1 MSKKVQEVA
10 VQIAMELIA
19 AVQLGVAVSSTDLQ
33 AAVAAT
39 DKSADYTQ
47 AQLEQHVRKEI
58 KRNWRPGISKR

>member
-10 VQIAMELIA
+10 VQIAAELIA
-19 AVQLGVAVSSTDLQ
+19 AAQFGVAVASTDLQ
-33 AAVAAT
+33 AAIAAT

-58 KRNWRPGISKR
+58 ERKWQPGISKQ